1 MQDDKLK
8 KVVALC
14 KRRGFVYPGSDL
26 YGGFANT
33 YSYGP
38 MGVELKRNIK
48 NLFWSLFVDQRDDM
62 VGLDGPI
69 LLHPKTWEAS
79 GHVAGFNDALI
90 DCKSCKARLRVD
102 HLLEACLHME
112 TEGLSLEELGS
123 LAERKEVVCPKCGK
137 HDWTQPRHFNLMFST
152 HISKTSQ
159 GQDDAVYLRPETAQ
173 AIFLDFK
180 NVIDTMRVQVPF
192 GIAQIGKAFRNEITP
207 GNFLFRQIEFE
218 QMEIE
223 YFIHP
228 STWETNFES
237 WMNEMKRFCHLIGLS
252 EAGLSFFEHP
262 QEKLSHYSKRTVDVM
277 YQFPF
282 GRSELFGL
290 AYRTDFDLKQHE
302 KYSGQKLS
310 YLDPKT
316 NERFVPHV
324 LEPTFGVDRALLA
337 MLCEAYDEE
346 TLENGE
352 IRTVLRFNPLM
363 APIKVAVF
371 PLMKKEQLTDIA
383 QHLYK
388 NLRRRFKTDYDES
401 GAIGKRYRRHDE
413 IGTPLC
419 ITVDYQTLED
429 QTVTVRHRDSMQQS
443 RVHLDELSRY
453 IDQHLHSEL

>member
-1 MQDDKLK
+1 
-8 KVVALC
+8 
-14 KRRGFVYPGSDL
+14 
-26 YGGFANT
+26 
-33 YSYGP
+33 
-38 MGVELKRNIK
+38 
-48 NLFWSLFVDQRDDM
+48 
-62 VGLDGPI
+62 
-69 LLHPKTWEAS
+69 
-79 GHVAGFNDALI
+79 
-90 DCKSCKARLRVD
+90 
-102 HLLEACLHME
+102 
-112 TEGLSLEELGS
+112 
-123 LAERKEVVCPKCGK
+123 
-137 HDWTQPRHFNLMFST
+137 MFST

-302 KYSGQKLS
+302 KHSGQKLS